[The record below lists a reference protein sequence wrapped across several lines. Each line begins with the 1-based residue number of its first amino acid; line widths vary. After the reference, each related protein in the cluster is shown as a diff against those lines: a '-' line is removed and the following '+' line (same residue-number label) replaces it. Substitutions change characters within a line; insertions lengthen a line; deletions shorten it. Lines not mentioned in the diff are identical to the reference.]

1 LIDMKNAMAVT
12 SPGEFEANGHDYRA
26 DLARFVREAYGL
38 ECSEEQMEQVEAA
51 LRRYE
56 MLRQGWLEV
65 HPGMVE
71 AESDPRPEAE

>member
-1 LIDMKNAMAVT
+1 MKNAMAPT

-38 ECSEEQMEQVEAA
+38 GCSEEQMEQVEAA

-56 MLRQGWLEV
+56 VLRQGWLEAR
-65 HPGMVE
+65 PGL
-71 AESDPRPEAE
+71 ADGESDAQPEAG